1 MSEQPT
7 LDLIAHFGR
16 RLHMACYAGN
26 LNPAQWAA
34 LRFAARA
41 KGRGATPSAF
51 ARAQATTRSTASQT
65 LRSLQLKGLIRLVPS
80 LHDGRV
86 KQLELTERGADLLA
100 RDPLAPVGAA
110 LALAEDQ
117 TRAAFADLAAR
128 CLAAMRV

>member
-1 MSEQPT
+1 MGGFA
-7 LDLIAHFGR
+7 LR
-16 RLHMACYAGN
+16 RAGQGPRRDTQLFRPSPGDHAIHRLAN
-26 LNPAQWAA
+26 AA
-34 LRFAARA
+34 LF
-41 KGRGATPSAF
+41 
-51 ARAQATTRSTASQT
+51 
-65 LRSLQLKGLIRLVPS
+65 LQLKGLIRLVPS

-86 KQLELTERGADLLA
+86 KQLELTESGADLLA